1 MNDLCKNPLV
11 LCLVAGV
18 IAAILSYIDHK
29 VSSGEEFVPDFS
41 RYFKILVLVSALS
54 YGVLNLSCKSCPLTQ
69 QMEVVHKPLHGLEN
83 LLHQVMLMLNRYILV
98 ILISKFF
105 SVNILYLY
113 ILIMLES
120 MFKVLLKI
128 VKNKKFTKFV
138 AVITLLVITFMLSN
152 TESSL
157 VQTVVYLSKCSLI
170 KILLLLTAS
179 FLLSIIFN

>member
-1 MNDLCKNPLV
+1 
-11 LCLVAGV
+11 
-18 IAAILSYIDHK
+18 
-29 VSSGEEFVPDFS
+29 
-41 RYFKILVLVSALS
+41 
-54 YGVLNLSCKSCPLTQ
+54 
-69 QMEVVHKPLHGLEN
+69 
-83 LLHQVMLMLNRYILV
+83 
-98 ILISKFF
+98 
-105 SVNILYLY
+105 
-113 ILIMLES
+113 MLES

-179 FLLSIIFN
+179 FLLCNNIQLGLLFIISIEL